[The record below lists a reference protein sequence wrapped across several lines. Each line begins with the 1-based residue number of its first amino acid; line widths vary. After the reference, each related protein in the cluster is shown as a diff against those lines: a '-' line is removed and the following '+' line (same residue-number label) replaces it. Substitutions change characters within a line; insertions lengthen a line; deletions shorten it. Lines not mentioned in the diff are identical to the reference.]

1 MQKTLGN
8 GSATHLKILPVLTW
22 LIIKT
27 AYCMKSMAY
36 RKNLSFQ
43 SLLTKPCSA
52 SVDAVTV
59 ISLLRYL

>member
-36 RKNLSFQ
+36 RKNVSFQ
-43 SLLTKPCSA
+43 SLSFCQ
-52 SVDAVTV
+52 
-59 ISLLRYL
+59 SLLIRATID